1 MLEWTI
7 YIYFAPEHLR
17 SPQTGGHESSSSDRG
32 DLKKGEIKGT
42 VGVIS
47 SDSPGKEGNA
57 RFTTVPLKDLCVRV
71 VQRYV
76 SKRIEIHLYISCK
89 FRRALHWVQI
99 VWKGYKVTVV
109 NQALPSL
116 YGGHLKLSSCS
127 TFEFTADGKIQ
138 LKIFL
143 IDPVQNGM
151 YMYLTLLFNM
161 ADTREMDQLCT
172 TSQVSNIT
180 RETKS
185 SCISFDTF
193 FKIK

>member
-1 MLEWTI
+1 MNYLYLLCAWASSITTNWWTWI
-7 YIYFAPEHLR
+7 LIIRPGR
-17 SPQTGGHESSSSDRG
+17 
-32 DLKKGEIKGT
+32 LKKGEIKGT

-99 VWKGYKVTVV
+99 VWKGYKGTVV

-151 YMYLTLLFNM
+151 YMYL
-161 ADTREMDQLCT
+161 
-172 TSQVSNIT
+172 I
-180 RETKS
+180 
-185 SCISFDTF
+185 CIC
-193 FKIK
+193 I